1 MVIAGITLT
10 GWVEAIAEAQ
20 GPWTASPPTP
30 VGRRLAPGE
39 PLPIPTPKPIP
50 VDTSWMEERPSVA
63 PSRRPYQSVRPATYA
78 EGESEPE
85 NPPPPD
91 RPPVP
96 GEKPPVP
103 GEKPPPATGNPTPEN
118 PPPNTPPQPEGT
130 PPGFRPG
137 EINPNGPPMFGGMGN
152 GMGNGFGQGFDTGLT
167 PFNEPKQSKL
177 EFPIGERI
185 VLRDFEQIGMVQRVI
200 PNRSDFLNILGA
212 NKLDGRMANP
222 VEEIRVAGE
231 KLGEVDLIVI
241 GERGIKRYK
250 LLIRPSVTLIQGLIA
265 RQFPLSNVQVT
276 AAGDHVLILQGEVET
291 PHEAEAIVSLVQEFV
306 GSKGRVLNSI
316 KLAGVMQVQLEVVIA
331 RVDRSGLRRLGI
343 NFQYAGQNGFA
354 GNQVG
359 GLSPVT
365 NLAAASSNNAAA
377 AGGNAFQNIGGAATN
392 LIAPAST
399 VFLGVTSELQ
409 QFMMQIEALQQQGVA
424 KVLARPT
431 LVSLNGRPAE
441 FLVGG
446 EQPFPYQANVNTSP
460 SVDFKKFGT
469 RLNFVPVVLGPDKIR
484 LDLVP
489 EVSSVNFTQAI
500 NVAGNQIPQFITQ
513 RIHTTVEMEPG
524 QSLVL
529 GGLLQT
535 EYDAQVQK
543 VPLLGDIPYAGAAFR
558 RVRHEERETELI
570 VIVTPRLVHPFDQ
583 QAEPLPLPGEE
594 SRRPTDRELYFL
606 GLPEAPHN
614 GRDMKKRSDWEE
626 FGPGTVIESVPST
639 SPVSPQPARTPELVP
654 PMPAPDPVPP
664 AVGSTGRAT
673 LQPVHAP
680 QQPSR
685 AESSWFRWRAKANP
699 PATPSIRHV
708 PNGVVTPRK

>member
-1 MVIAGITLT
+1 
-10 GWVEAIAEAQ
+10 
-20 GPWTASPPTP
+20 
-30 VGRRLAPGE
+30 
-39 PLPIPTPKPIP
+39 
-50 VDTSWMEERPSVA
+50 
-63 PSRRPYQSVRPATYA
+63 
-78 EGESEPE
+78 
-85 NPPPPD
+85 
-91 RPPVP
+91 
-96 GEKPPVP
+96 
-103 GEKPPPATGNPTPEN
+103 
-118 PPPNTPPQPEGT
+118 
-130 PPGFRPG
+130 
-137 EINPNGPPMFGGMGN
+137 MFP
-152 GMGNGFGQGFDTGLT
+152 GMGNGFGQGFDMGMT
-167 PFNEPKQSKL
+167 PFNEPKLSKL

-185 VLRDFEQIGMVQRVI
+185 LLRDFEQIGLVQRVI
-200 PNRSDFLNILGA
+200 ANRSEFLDILGA
-212 NKLDGRMANP
+212 NKLDGRLVNP
-222 VEEIRVAGE
+222 VEEIRVAGL

-250 LLIRPSVTLIQGLIA
+250 LVIRPSVTLIQGLIS

-276 AAGDHVLILQGEVET
+276 AAGDHVLILQGQVET

-306 GSKGRVLNSI
+306 GSRGKVLNSI
-316 KLAGVMQVQLEVVIA
+316 TLAGVMQVQLEVVIA

-354 GNQVG
+354 GNQIG

-377 AGGNAFQNIGGAATN
+377 AGGTAFQNIGGAATN
-392 LIAPAST
+392 LVAPAST
-399 VFLGVTSELQ
+399 VFFGVTQELQ

-543 VPLLGDIPYAGAAFR
+543 VPLLGDIPYVGAAFR

-570 VIVTPRLVHPFDQ
+570 VIVTPRLVYPADQ

-614 GRDMKKRSDWEE
+614 GRDVKQRSEWDD
-626 FGPGTVIESVPST
+626 FGPETVIESVPST
-639 SPVSPQPARTPELVP
+639 NPVPTQPDGTPAEVP
-654 PMPAPDPVPP
+654 PMPTPERVPP
-664 AVGSTGRAT
+664 AVGSAGRAT

-680 QQPSR
+680 QPSR
-685 AESSWFRWRAKANP
+685 AESSWFRWRGNAKP
-699 PATPSIRHV
+699 PATSSIKNV
-708 PNGVVTPRK
+708 PNRVVSPRK